1 MGEPRTRLP
10 PDAGSA
16 SSTPIRHLP
25 KAPPRGKRSESLE
38 EPAGL
43 GSRVMAL
50 GLRRR
55 LCRPFGTAHRAPRR
69 SRPAPRGASSPTLSP
84 LCLLTRR
91 VHRVP
96 HCHLGGC
103 PAALGV
109 GLGSSWGFA
118 WRCLCRWRPG
128 GARQALSL
136 RMVSALSSSAL
147 GTQVGHFKASLT
159 VPGGGTG
166 QVA

>member
-1 MGEPRTRLP
+1 MGEPRTWLP

-118 WRCLCRWRPG
+118 WRCLCQWRSG

-136 RMVSALSSSAL
+136 RLVSALSSSAL
-147 GTQVGHFKASLT
+147 GTEVGHFKASLT